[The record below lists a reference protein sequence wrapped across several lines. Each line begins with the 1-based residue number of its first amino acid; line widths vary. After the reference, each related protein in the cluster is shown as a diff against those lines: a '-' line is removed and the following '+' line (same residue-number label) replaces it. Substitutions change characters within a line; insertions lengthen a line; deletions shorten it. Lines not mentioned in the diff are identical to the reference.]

1 MWKNLAL
8 ILLLCTC
15 GPAQKMLAQQ
25 HQDIAFVAEVD
36 KVKMLV
42 NSTIRYQ
49 LTLRNA
55 TGEQMKV
62 PSFKDFIVLN
72 GPNRSI
78 GTRNI
83 NGVFTSYESST
94 WLLQPKKEG
103 NLTIGPATIRA
114 KGRTY
119 RTNSKTIEVLPI
131 DADAQASAPE
141 NFLRADISTDSAFVG
156 QQIILDL
163 NLYTT
168 TRETSRNL
176 MQEPDFDGFFAQ
188 PRRQYDGRPRPV
200 IENGKEYSRRT
211 LGSLALFPTKSGLIK
226 ITPYR
231 MILGTIRYRD
241 VGGMSRR
248 YNEQVPLATDT
259 LYVQVDELPKPRPE
273 NFSGGVGNYRF
284 QVQANRNNMTTDDAL
299 TFRITVTGE
308 GDIQRVEGAPPVD
321 EKDWDIYDPEI
332 IEEEFL
338 DSPTGMLGRKVMEYK
353 VVPKRAGVYNLKPA
367 LVYFNVDSSSYVTDA
382 PTDFNITVTG
392 GDGTPTYEIDTTE
405 TVEEA
410 LVLQPATK
418 LSAGFSYGDEPAN
431 HWPFWLLFLLPL
443 LAAGGAIGWQQ
454 YQQRLDARDPT
465 ELAANRAAK
474 AATQRLKAAK
484 THLDKIEPKAFYDAI
499 EDALLG
505 YLKDKFHL
513 PTSEL
518 SRKNIKVQLAS
529 AGADNDLI
537 ERYDGLLGRC
547 EMALYAGQSSADD
560 LAGTYK
566 LAQQLIVETEKAVG

>member
-15 GPAQKMLAQQ
+15 GPARQLLAQQ

-36 KVKMLV
+36 KPKMLL
-42 NSTIRYQ
+42 NSTVRYK

-55 TGEQMKV
+55 SGEQMRIPK
-62 PSFKDFIVLN
+62 FKDFIILN
-72 GPNRSI
+72 GPSRAI

-83 NGVFTSYESST
+83 NGVFSSYETST
-94 WLLQPKKEG
+94 WLLQPKREG
-103 NLTIGPATIRA
+103 RLTIGPASIRA
-114 KGRTY
+114 QGRTY

-131 DADAQASAPE
+131 DAEALAAAPD

-188 PRRQYDGRPRPV
+188 PRRQYDGRPRSV
-200 IENGKEYSRRT
+200 IENNKEYQRRT

-231 MILGTIRYRD
+231 MILGTIQYRD

-248 YNEQVPLATDT
+248 YNEQIPLATDT
-259 LYVQVDELPKPRPE
+259 LYIQVDELPKPRPAD
-273 NFSGGVGNYRF
+273 FSGGVGNYRY
-284 QVQANRNNMTTDDAL
+284 QAQINRNEMTTDDAL

-321 EKDWDIYDPEI
+321 PKDWDIYDPEI

-338 DSPTGMLGRKVMEYK
+338 DSPTGMLGRKILEYK
-353 VVPKRAGVYNLKPA
+353 VVPKRGGVYNLRPG
-367 LVYFNVDSSSYVTDA
+367 LVYFNVDSSAYVTDA
-382 PTDFNITVTG
+382 PTDFTITVTG

-410 LVLQPATK
+410 LTLRPATE
-418 LSAGFSYGDEPAN
+418 LPAGLTYGDEPAN
-431 HWPFWLLFLLPL
+431 HWPFWALFLLPL

-454 YQQRLDARDPT
+454 YQQKLEDRDPV

-474 AATQRLKAAK
+474 AAAQRLKAAK
-484 THLDKIEPKAFYDAI
+484 THLDKVEPKAFYDAI
-499 EDALLG
+499 ENALLG
-505 YLKDKFHL
+505 YLKDKFDL

-518 SRKNIKVQLAS
+518 SRKNIKSQLAT
-529 AGADNDLI
+529 AGADDDLI
-537 ERYDGLLGRC
+537 TRYDALLGRC
-547 EMALYAGQSSADD
+547 EMALYAGQDSADD
-560 LAGTYK
+560 LAGTFRSAK
-566 LAQQLIVETEKAVG
+566 ELIEATEKVTK